1 MTTVINPFHKNIQSL
16 EELADVLGKLL
27 QSPITIEDAN
37 HKLLSYSTHHGITD
51 PIRIST
57 IIERR
62 VPEKFINQLWK
73 EGVIPTL
80 LSSKEPVYFKAIDDG
95 DLGNRLAVSIWNRD
109 EVIGYIWAIGVNK
122 SFTKE
127 DFLLLKQAAEA
138 TKNIFLK
145 NKLKTNQKEEY
156 YQEFFWK
163 LLTSHYQSNELII
176 KKFQENNLETPSRYS
191 IIIFQ
196 YSQEITD
203 DIEHKINYLLNTF
216 QTPKILLHIFEHQSL
231 ICLTSL
237 NENDSLEILYK
248 FSHEFIEKM
257 NERYSI
263 APITQGISE
272 LQNDLLKIENS
283 YHEALTVL
291 SIKKKFPTEVADF
304 HSYEKLGFY
313 RYLNVLLESNT
324 SHNYENKSL
333 TKLKEYD
340 QKYQNNLIE
349 TLEVYLNKD
358 CNANIAAKALNIH
371 PNTLTYRIK
380 RISEIGEIDLKNV
393 TQKLTLFIDLKLE
406 KYSSG

>member
-1 MTTVINPFHKNIQSL
+1 MTTDLNPFQKNIQSL

-80 LSSKEPVYFKAIDDG
+80 LSSKEPVYFKSIDDC
-95 DLGNRLAVSIWNRD
+95 DLGNRLAVSIWSRD
-109 EVIGYIWAIGVNK
+109 EVIGYIWAIEVNK
-122 SFTKE
+122 SFNKE
-127 DFLLLKQAAEA
+127 DFLLLQQAAVA
-138 TKNIFLK
+138 TKNIFLN

-176 KKFQENNLETPSRYS
+176 KKFQENNLETPSMYS

-203 DIEHKINYLLNTF
+203 DIENKINYLLNTF
-216 QTPKILLHIFEHQSL
+216 QKPKILLHIIEDRRL

-248 FSHEFIEKM
+248 FSNEFIEKM

-263 APITQGISE
+263 TSIIQGLSE

-291 SIKKKFPTEVADF
+291 SIKKKFPTEVNDL
-304 HSYEKLGFY
+304 HSYQKLGFY
-313 RYLNVLLESNT
+313 RYLNVLLESNK
-324 SHNYENKSL
+324 HHDYENESL
-333 TKLKEYD
+333 TKLKKYD
-340 QKYQNNLIE
+340 QKYQNNLVE

-358 CNANIAAKALNIH
+358 CNVNSAAKILNVH

-393 TQKLTLFIDLKLE
+393 TQKMTLFIDLKLE
-406 KYSSG
+406 KFS